1 MVAAQGRGDNRQSR
15 RGTGHFVH
23 TRPGAAHPDSTP
35 MPTPVPRFALYGAA
49 ETQPPQW
56 LDWVHVERIPER
68 SRLFDWEI
76 RPHAHDALIQL
87 LVPVS
92 GGGEA
97 VVDDRRWRLQ
107 PPCVVAVPAGC
118 VHGFRFSPETD
129 GTVITAA
136 QRSLESLAAVA
147 APALLPRL
155 RRPWLLPL
163 AGAGRHAEA
172 VLPLVE
178 ALTREA
184 GVHAPG
190 QVGAGT
196 ALLLALFVQVARLG
210 DAAEAEAGAGLAT
223 VANTVPT
230 PTRLRPQQQ
239 IERFRALL
247 DSHCRQRLPVTHY
260 AHALG
265 LTAGQL
271 TRLCH
276 QVLGQSSLQAINARS
291 LHEAQRELV
300 YSKLSIKQVAA
311 ELGFVDEAY
320 FGRFFKKQTGQRPG
334 DFRAAARQRMAQA

>member
-1 MVAAQGRGDNRQSR
+1 MPASL
-15 RGTGHFVH
+15 
-23 TRPGAAHPDSTP
+23 P
-35 MPTPVPRFALYGAA
+35 PTPVPRFALYGAA
-49 ETQPPQW
+49 PAAPGQAPPW
-56 LDWVHVERIPER
+56 LDLVHVERIPER

-107 PPCVVAVPAGC
+107 PPCVVAVPAGW
-118 VHGFRFSPETD
+118 VHGFRFEPGTD

-136 QRSLESLAAVA
+136 QRTLESLAAVA

-163 AGAGRHAEA
+163 QGAGRHADA
-172 VLPLVE
+172 VLPLVD
-178 ALTREA
+178 ALVREA

-190 QVGAGT
+190 AVAAGP
-196 ALLLALFVQVARLG
+196 ALLLALFVQVARLAA
-210 DAAEAEAGAGLAT
+210 AAEADAGP
-223 VANTVPT
+223 VAPAAAAVAAAAAA
-230 PTRLRPQQQ
+230 TRLRPAQQ

-247 DSHCRQRLPVTHY
+247 DTHCRQRLPVTHY
-260 AHALG
+260 AQALG

-271 TRLCH
+271 TRLCR
-276 QVLGQSSLQAINARS
+276 QVLGQSSLAAINART

-300 YSKLSIKQVAA
+300 YSKLSIKQLAA
-311 ELGFVDEAY
+311 ELGFADEAY

-334 DFRAAARQRMAQA
+334 DFRDAARRRLAQA